1 MIRSWIVMPLLCALS
16 FVCCSNGD
24 DDGSSGGGKKPAMS
38 LVIESSD
45 GESVTLGI
53 KWLNATHVRMV
64 CMATEDKKALT
75 GAEVAAQGTK
85 YAEERVTIGGLT
97 PMTTYTVFA
106 VACDDAGGY
115 SGMQVVQFVTE
126 YAGPRPYEW
135 ESARD
140 GIPSYTDLVLCYGGS
155 THRTPFGWNKER
167 FAPFVTYTDEAG
179 GEHWLFDSF
188 LCIEFVMVPYSI
200 NLGQKRTSGG
210 REQWQELID
219 YWFGPDNGVNA
230 LEEAVG
236 EAAARLGE
244 PAGKRK
250 VVMVMPDPIIY
261 EEYADTNTST
271 TYWGELN
278 GRAMDFSKEEDQ
290 LAVTKWYIDELVKR
304 FKAAKYRNLELSG
317 FYWVAE
323 TNNYCGQL
331 TVPISEYIHSLGKL
345 FYWIPYWQSKGA
357 EDWKALGFDV
367 AYQQPNHFFN
377 HSIPDSR
384 LDDACAFARKHGMAM
399 EFEFD
404 EKASA
409 DRPNT
414 SYDRMVAY
422 IDRFEKNDVFNSSAI
437 AYYCGNR
444 GVLTLDESKN
454 PKDKAVMDRLARLIR
469 MRRYMK
475 HGLPFKCRTQ
485 VVAHRGYWRTEGSDQ
500 NSVAS
505 LLKADELGVWGV
517 EFDVWRA
524 ADGVLV
530 LNHDGVHD
538 GHNVQTTPSTTLT
551 TLRLANGETM
561 PTLAEYL
568 EAAKKTRVH
577 LVLELKPHATPE
589 AETAAAE
596 AAVKMV
602 NDNRLA
608 KRVTYITFSR
618 HAMEEL
624 IRLAP
629 KNDVLYLGGDISPE
643 ELEAMGAA
651 GGDYN
656 HGVYLRNSSWLAYMK
671 EHKMVSNV
679 WTVNHPVDM
688 IWAIEQQIDFLT
700 TDRPDLFLEL
710 VR

>member
-1 MIRSWIVMPLLCALS
+1 MMPLLCALS

-155 THRTPFGWNKER
+155 THRTPFGWDKER

-656 HGVYLRNSSWLAYMK
+656 HGVYLRNPSWLAYMK